1 MIKLYLVNKNKID
14 MTKFLL
20 KLEFKSN
27 EEELSQELSF
37 RVNKNIMNL
46 DIELGSIV
54 TLEDKDEII
63 RAIIVQKSIEDEAFV
78 EYKAFDFGFY
88 LNKSKE
94 TYQFKNEKISNAI
107 AQIVKDAGIKIGNIA
122 NININVK
129 KIYRNERLSDIIKD
143 LIDIA
148 FKESKQKY
156 YMEIKNGK
164 FYLYEEMSNVIE
176 SSFVMSSNL
185 NKKNVFDFIIK
196 KTQNL
201 SIENMKNSIKVISN
215 ANNSKFEYEAKDNA
229 LIDKYGLLQDVKI
242 IENKDIA
249 KAKNI
254 ANNLLKDN
262 KKIKNEYSLELMGNP
277 HFRANRIIKLKDK
290 EINGDYKIVNANH
303 ILEDGIYKMNINIR
317 ECIKL

>member
-1 MIKLYLVNKNKID
+1 MLKLYLINKNKVDI
-14 MTKFLL
+14 TKFLL
-20 KLEFKSN
+20 RLEFKSN
-27 EEELSQELSF
+27 NEELSQELSF
-37 RVNKNIMNL
+37 KVNKKLMNL

-63 RAIIVQKSIEDEAFV
+63 RAIIVQKSIEDENTV

-94 TYQFKNEKISNAI
+94 TYQFKNEKISDAI
-107 AQIVKDAGIKIGNIA
+107 AQIVKDAGIKIGSIA
-122 NININVK
+122 NININIK

-156 YMEIKNGK
+156 YMEIKSGK
-164 FYLYEEMSNVIE
+164 FYLYEEMSNVID

-185 NKKNVFDFIIK
+185 SKKNVFDFVIK
-196 KTQNL
+196 ETLNI

-215 ANNSKFEYEAKDNA
+215 ANNSKFEYEAKDNS

-242 IENKDIA
+242 IEDKDIA

-254 ANNLLKDN
+254 ANNLLKEN

-290 EINGDYKIVNANH
+290 KINGDYKIINANH

-317 ECIKL
+317 ECIKS